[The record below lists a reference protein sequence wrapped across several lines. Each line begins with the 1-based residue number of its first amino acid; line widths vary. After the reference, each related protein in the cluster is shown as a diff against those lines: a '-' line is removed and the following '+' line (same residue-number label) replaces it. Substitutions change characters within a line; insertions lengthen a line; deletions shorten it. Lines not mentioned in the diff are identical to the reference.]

1 MINEIIEY
9 VKDNR
14 VESGFYAALAVYWSC
29 VLYAVADS
37 ILSQRSKNIEDKL
50 TDGERILSGD

>member
-14 VESGFYAALAVYWSC
+14 VAALAVYWSC